1 MILRPSRSRGAIE
14 RSRQLVA
21 AILVVALIGAS
32 AAAQAQPAQVDAAGE
47 REREARAR
55 YDEAVAAYR
64 AGRYQQAIALF
75 LAADQLAPSAAL
87 SFNVARAYERLDD
100 SAGALRFYRDYL
112 RREVSPVNMAGVRT
126 RIAELESDLAA
137 RGVQQLTV
145 LSEPSGAFV
154 SIDGQP
160 RGPTPWTGEL
170 TPGNHE
176 VTLLKEGHPVAK
188 RALVLEAARSAEV
201 SISLE
206 RSQETSAPAAAA
218 PPPAAPAGQRPPP
231 PVASDAP
238 AKHPFG
244 PLPWITLGIGGA
256 ALLAAGGFELARAGA
271 EDDARDAKTQ
281 IDYVDRYEAAHSN
294 QTAAR
299 ILLGVGGAFVVAGG
313 VLVVLDLTSKNSAPA
328 AAIARCTSERCIAS
342 FEGAW

>member
-1 MILRPSRSRGAIE
+1 MISRSAAAL
-14 RSRQLVA
+14 RSCQVVA
-21 AILVVALIGAS
+21 AILVVASVVAP
-32 AAAQAQPAQVDAAGE
+32 AAAQPEPAQADAVAE
-47 REREARAR
+47 RERVARAR

-64 AGRYQQAIALF
+64 AGNYQQAIALF

-100 SAGALRFYRDYL
+100 SAGALKFYRDYL

-154 SIDGQP
+154 SIDGEP

-170 TPGNHE
+170 APGNHE
-176 VTLLKEGHPVAK
+176 LTLLKEGYPVAK
-188 RALVLEAARSAEV
+188 RGIVLEAAHAAEV
-201 SISLE
+201 SVSLA
-206 RSQETSAPAAAA
+206 RSEESSAPATSAAA
-218 PPPAAPAGQRPPP
+218 PPTASAGQEPSPT
-231 PVASDAP
+231 VVGDAP
-238 AKHPFG
+238 AKHRFG
-244 PLPWITLGIGGA
+244 PLPWITLGVGGA

-313 VLVVLDLTSKNSAPA
+313 VLVVLDLTSGKSAPA
-328 AAIARCTSERCIAS
+328 AAVARCTSERCIAS